1 MTLGNFVHLVDDDA
15 AIRDSLTLMLGTRG
29 FQVRAYESAIDFLER
44 IRPTQSGCV
53 VADMRMPMM
62 DGMELMA
69 KMRVLNI
76 ALPVVIIT
84 AYADVP
90 LAIRAMK
97 AGATDLLE
105 KPFEEEA
112 LLASVRRALSM
123 EGGSLAPDAETRS
136 ILARFATLTS
146 REKDVLAGVL
156 RGKPNKVIAHELGIA
171 VRTVELH
178 RANVMAKMKTNSL
191 AELVRM
197 SLVALSVAK
206 R

>member
-1 MTLGNFVHLVDDDA
+1 MTLGNFVHIVDDDA
-15 AIRDSLTLMLGTRG
+15 AIRDSLTLMLEARS
-29 FQVRAYESAIDFLER
+29 FQVRAYESAPDFLER
-44 IRPTQSGCV
+44 VRPTQSGCV
-53 VADMRMPMM
+53 VADLRMPMM
-62 DGMELMA
+62 DGIELME

-97 AGATDLLE
+97 AGAIDLLE
-105 KPFEEEA
+105 KPFENDA
-112 LLASVRRALSM
+112 LLAAVETAISM
-123 EGGSLAPDAETRS
+123 ECESLGPDAETRGV
-136 ILARFATLTS
+136 LARFAALTT
-146 REKDVLAGVL
+146 REKDVLTGIL
-156 RGKPNKVIAHELGIA
+156 RGKSNKVVAYELGIA
-171 VRTVELH
+171 ERTVELH
-178 RANVMAKMKTNSL
+178 RANIMAKMKTNSV